1 MLNWLIRS
9 LSRKFLFVITIG
21 FLGTSVLFLTV
32 FTKQYVAQFERER
45 AIASTKIDLLS
56 ELSLENARLKR
67 DLSIILENNSSEK
80 EFYRKKYLSTTP
92 IQITGEYDSIS
103 IRYKAMETAIKLIGV
118 ASVFVILV
126 MAAIWWL
133 MNRYVIF
140 PVENLVSTSEAISSG
155 NLNARVPI
163 KKSTYKRDE
172 LGRLAVTFNEMA
184 ENLQLSL
191 TKIAEKEQF
200 QQALIDAV
208 PDGIRVIDEN
218 YNIITANKAYCEQV
232 GVKMDKVVGVPCYSS
247 SHGKKEACTPSM
259 VSCPLVEIKK
269 TSEPIKA
276 VQRFLKKGGTEQ
288 YVEVSAAPMLWKK
301 EKKFIVE
308 SIRDLTEDIRFSH
321 QQKLSSIGLLATSV
335 AHEMRNPLGS
345 VQLVLENII
354 ERIETSKIDFKE
366 ISKFLCLI
374 QEQLKTCIDVTER
387 MLKLARM
394 PDNKHEPVNL
404 SLAIKETLDLL
415 DYEAKKNGIRVLL
428 DVLDKNIFVIATES
442 EIRMAVVNLV
452 QNAFHAMPT
461 GGELSLS
468 AYKEKD
474 NVIMS
479 VKDNGKGIE
488 KDELDRIFEPFFSAR
503 AKGDGTGLGLTIT
516 KTIVEKF
523 KGTITVNSQKN
534 KGSTFFVSL
543 PLA

>member
-1 MLNWLIRS
+1 
-9 LSRKFLFVITIG
+9 
-21 FLGTSVLFLTV
+21 
-32 FTKQYVAQFERER
+32 
-45 AIASTKIDLLS
+45 
-56 ELSLENARLKR
+56 
-67 DLSIILENNSSEK
+67 
-80 EFYRKKYLSTTP
+80 
-92 IQITGEYDSIS
+92 
-103 IRYKAMETAIKLIGV
+103 
-118 ASVFVILV
+118 
-126 MAAIWWL
+126 
-133 MNRYVIF
+133 
-140 PVENLVSTSEAISSG
+140 
-155 NLNARVPI
+155 
-163 KKSTYKRDE
+163 
-172 LGRLAVTFNEMA
+172 
-184 ENLQLSL
+184 
-191 TKIAEKEQF
+191 
-200 QQALIDAV
+200 
-208 PDGIRVIDEN
+208 
-218 YNIITANKAYCEQV
+218 
-232 GVKMDKVVGVPCYSS
+232 
-247 SHGKKEACTPSM
+247 
-259 VSCPLVEIKK
+259 
-269 TSEPIKA
+269 
-276 VQRFLKKGGTEQ
+276 
-288 YVEVSAAPMLWKK
+288 
-301 EKKFIVE
+301 
-308 SIRDLTEDIRFSH
+308 
-321 QQKLSSIGLLATSV
+321 
-335 AHEMRNPLGS
+335 MRNPLGS

-442 EIRMAVVNLV
+442 EVRMAVVNLV